1 MHRYGR
7 QQMHVV
13 KMEVYEVGAK
23 SRETNRLA
31 TAVIGKHKTPWE
43 AEQMI
48 EQINREEFPG
58 QPRIESLKRSL
69 SDFYGKPGILAFVY
83 TKQAA

>member
-1 MHRYGR
+1 
-7 QQMHVV
+7 MHVV
-13 KMEVYEVGAK
+13 NMEVYLLGAK
-23 SRETNRLA
+23 PSETEKLA
-31 TAVIGKHKTPWE
+31 TAVIGKHETPWE

-69 SDFYGKPGILAFVY
+69 SDFYGKREILAFVY

>member
-1 MHRYGR
+1 
-7 QQMHVV
+7 
-13 KMEVYEVGAK
+13 MEVYELGAK
-23 SRETNRLA
+23 PGETCRLA
-31 TAVIGKHKTPWE
+31 TALIGKHESPWE

-58 QPRIESLKRSL
+58 QPRIERLKKSL
-69 SDFYGKPGILAFVY
+69 SDFYGKTGNLAFVF